1 LGIPTSTWLAIAGV
15 TLLLLL
21 ISAALVR
28 LANRAALKRRF
39 GPEYERAVE
48 ELGTER
54 AALRELRSREA
65 RVRKLKLRGLSEAQM
80 DRADAQWLKVQAM
93 FVENPLSAVRSAN
106 LLIKTIMQA
115 RGFKTEHF
123 EQRLAD
129 LSVEHAEVVRHYRE
143 ARVLS
148 EMSPDA
154 PNATENMRRAMV
166 HYAAVVDELL
176 RPTAKAAAAFRELR
190 AS

>member
-1 LGIPTSTWLAIAGV
+1 MPTSTTLALAGAA
-15 TLLLLL
+15 LFLL
-21 ISAALVR
+21 IIGAVLVR
-28 LANRAALKRRF
+28 MASRAALKRRF
-39 GPEYERAVE
+39 GPEYERAVD
-48 ELGTER
+48 ELGTDR
-54 AALRELRSREA
+54 AAVRELRSRER
-65 RVRKLKLRGLSEAQM
+65 RVRKLKLHGLSHGQLE
-80 DRADAQWLKVQAM
+80 RADAQWLKVQAM
-93 FVENPLSAVRSAN
+93 FVENPLGAVRSAN

-115 RGFKTEHF
+115 RGFKTEQF

-143 ARVLS
+143 ARALS
-148 EMSPDA
+148 ELSLDA

-176 RPTAKAAAAFRELR
+176 RPTAHAAAAFRELR